1 MMRKFVA
8 LLFVFVLA
16 SCDDAEL
23 SDPLNYDCSGVD
35 DAVLASSFEMC
46 VSNSN
51 ASVKN
56 CMMATKQLLCEFTP
70 RNEKTDRFSSKSGT
84 FPN

>member
-1 MMRKFVA
+1 MRKFIA
-8 LLFVFVLA
+8 LLFVFVLV
-16 SCDDAEL
+16 SCDKAGVGD
-23 SDPLNYDCSGVD
+23 SINYDCSGVD
-35 DAVLASSFEMC
+35 SAILASSFETC
-46 VSNSN
+46 VNTSD